1 MEFVVEFVVG
11 FVVEFVGMVPLT
23 VLFELV
29 TFEGGMMLAVA
40 VANMVVEV
48 EVVVITSVFVLS
60 GHMPYPRNIVL
71 HSVEPES

>member
-11 FVVEFVGMVPLT
+11 VVVEFVGMVPLT

-40 VANMVVEV
+40 VANVVVEL
-48 EVVVITSVFVLS
+48 EVVVITSLFVLS
-60 GHMPYPRNIVL
+60 GHMLYPRSIVL
-71 HSVEPES
+71 HSIDPES